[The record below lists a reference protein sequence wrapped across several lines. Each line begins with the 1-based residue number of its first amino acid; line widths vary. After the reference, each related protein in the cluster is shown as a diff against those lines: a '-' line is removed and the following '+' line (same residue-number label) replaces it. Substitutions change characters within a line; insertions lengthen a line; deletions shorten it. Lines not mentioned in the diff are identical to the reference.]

1 MCYLSLLDIYL
12 KLKLVLNLN
21 NNIMSELLDVRGMS
35 VNEYCDFVL
44 SRAMHLRVS
53 PFELNMEYCFERG
66 LISDEMYE
74 KAKWELNARRNDAFW
89 LNRGEV
95 VR

>member
-1 MCYLSLLDIYL
+1 MNDLIY
-12 KLKLVLNLN
+12 
-21 NNIMSELLDVRGMS
+21 VRGMS

-44 SRAMHLRVS
+44 SRALLLYAS

-66 LISDEMYE
+66 LISDVMFE
-74 KAKWELNARRNDAFW
+74 KAKWELNARKNDIFW
-89 LNRGEV
+89 LQRGEV

>member
-1 MCYLSLLDIYL
+1 MS
-12 KLKLVLNLN
+12 NL
-21 NNIMSELLDVRGMS
+21 IDVRGMS
-35 VNEYCDFVL
+35 VNEYCDFVV

-66 LISDEMYE
+66 LIGDEMYE
-74 KAKWELNARRNDAFW
+74 RAKCELNARKNDIFW
-89 LNRGEV
+89 LQRGEV